1 MDCWS
6 KSLNCVAATVEQ
18 TLMMTIWINLLRPV
32 VYDHRFVYIFIYTFM
47 QAKHVTFLSNQEKIF
62 TMPIDSELTFSVYIM
77 SIHIFFM
84 LEDMGPHGERIVIK
98 TMYSSKCFLNSW
110 FMIVH
115 TDSCIFVCLQMYS
128 FSASEFMWSFL
139 IKNREVSP
147 DDQTGERVCM
157 RLIHGLK
164 FNLWPYGTF
173 PVLETASFVFP

>member
-1 MDCWS
+1 MLIKIAELCSCDIGTNIDDDNMN
-6 KSLNCVAATVEQ
+6 KFATASCLWPSIRLHIHLYIHASYTRNIPVQ
-18 TLMMTIWINLLRPV
+18 SGKNIYDANRLRINILCL
-32 VYDHRFVYIFIYTFM
+32 YNGD
-47 QAKHVTFLSNQEKIF
+47 
-62 TMPIDSELTFSVYIM
+62 
-77 SIHIFFM
+77 IFFM
-84 LEDMGPHGERIVIK
+84 LEDMGSRGERIVIK

-147 DDQTGERVCM
+147 DDQTGERVCI